1 VSSCVLLVY
10 QVVSYWCVKL
20 CFVAVSSYVLLLCSI
35 GDKKNTDLRQY
46 CEAKKIKK
54 ETSSMHHFFLA
65 SPSDASSIS
74 SSPLM

>member
-1 VSSCVLLVY
+1 MSSCVLLVY

-35 GDKKNTDLRQY
+35 RDKKNTDLRQY

-54 ETSSMHHFFLA
+54 KHLPCIIFSLLRLPML
-65 SPSDASSIS
+65 
-74 SSPLM
+74 PLYHLPH